1 MSKCSA
7 DETPVCCC
15 MDVGTIMDNSD
26 CTASYSRVFANR
38 AEAEQTLAALTEKAR
53 SVESEPCKIT
63 PTFTEESDG
72 VRLDIDFT
80 FACEAEMLIF
90 QSGSALIPLGY
101 IRPCQLLA
109 GAFSFLFFFSLC
121 VIAPT
126 FPFLHL
132 AKCKKMVK
140 TMIRS
145 DHFIYFFTGECYGSG
160 FTAGYPP
167 GRSYRH
173 C

>member
-1 MSKCSA
+1 MCREVAGAELTAKVTFA
-7 DETPVCCC
+7 A
-15 MDVGTIMDNSD
+15 MDSTQPD

-90 QSGSALIPLGY
+90 QLGL
-101 IRPCQLLA
+101 R
-109 GAFSFLFFFSLC
+109 
-121 VIAPT
+121 
-126 FPFLHL
+126 
-132 AKCKKMVK
+132 
-140 TMIRS
+140 
-145 DHFIYFFTGECYGSG
+145 
-160 FTAGYPP
+160 
-167 GRSYRH
+167 
-173 C
+173 